1 MPPLSQPVVLTI
13 AGFDPCSGAG
23 ITADVKTIAAQGC
36 YGIACITAL
45 TVQSTTGV
53 RRVEPISGKLIS
65 QTLDE
70 LNSDFEI
77 AATRIG
83 MLGSGEVVAAVAG
96 FLRETKARNVVL
108 DPVFKSS
115 SGTKL
120 LDDAAIRQLKTELL
134 PLATVVTPNVHEA
147 TVLTGLPVNTIN
159 EMKAAAA
166 KLHEMGARNVVV
178 TGGHLERAIDLLSVA
193 GNHHFHEQ
201 TQFSSERLRSS
212 STHGTGCAFA
222 SALAA
227 NLALGKQLY
236 DAVVLSK
243 AYVKKAIASAHPLG
257 RGGNGP
263 LNHLYRLEEVP
274 RPAHDAI
281 ATGKEH

>member
-65 QTLDE
+65 QTLNE

-83 MLGSGEVVAAVAG
+83 MLGSGEVVAAVAD

-236 DAVVLSK
+236 DAVVLAK
-243 AYVKKAIASAHPLG
+243 AFVKKAIVSARPLG
-257 RGGNGP
+257 KGEGP
-263 LNHLYRLEEVP
+263 LNHLYRLEEQP
-274 RPAHDAI
+274 RPVQDSLAA
-281 ATGKEH
+281 GKEH

>member
-83 MLGSGEVVAAVAG
+83 MLGSGEVVAAVAD

-120 LDDAAIRQLKTELL
+120 LDDDAIRQLKTELL

-236 DAVVLSK
+236 DAVVLAK
-243 AYVKKAIASAHPLG
+243 AFVKKAIVSARPLG
-257 RGGNGP
+257 KGEGP
-263 LNHLYRLEEVP
+263 LNHLYRLEEQP
-274 RPAHDAI
+274 RPVQDSLAA
-281 ATGKEH
+281 GKEH